1 MNKMA
6 KLGSATIDS
15 QGTFKNPDLMNQI
28 IAYRK
33 VVATNYVLTNPS
45 EIERRLGIPL
55 MVSTKLDGELWFLL
69 NDKEWKLVSPTGR
82 VISGE
87 IEILKEATAAKLDKS
102 SIFAGEL
109 YVLGEAR
116 TRIADLASALAGGEK
131 AKTDLLAFKVFDVV
145 ASPEVSAI
153 GTPYTA
159 RYAEISKL
167 PSGKNFGFIP
177 SAPTKASSEV
187 AEIFEKE
194 VEALGQEGLVAR
206 AEDGRSYKIKTTK
219 ELDAAILG
227 FTERRDSDG
236 SLMIRSLLFGILQED
251 GSWIPLTTTGNVGE
265 NDFRKELLGLLQP
278 LVRPS
283 SYRRTS
289 QSSGV
294 MYQLVEPTLIVELKC
309 MDLQLEDFQGR
320 AIKHPKLNFG
330 SEGWKVAG
338 WTNSASVHNSIVV
351 RLRNDKS
358 NSFEDIGWN
367 QITRLLPIDA
377 SVSEATVGKS
387 ELIQR
392 RVWTKE
398 GSGKVDVRKLVMWK
412 TNKESVGYPAFVVH
426 WTDYSS
432 TRKSPLDREVRL
444 APSEKEALKI
454 AEAMIA
460 ENVKKGWSEVTR

>member
-1 MNKMA
+1 MA
-6 KLGSATIDS
+6 KLGKATIDP
-15 QGTFKNPDLMNQI
+15 QGTFKNSDLMNQI
-28 IAYRK
+28 VAYRK

-45 EIERRLGIPL
+45 EIERKLGIPL

-69 NDKEWKLVSPTGR
+69 HDKEWKLVSPTGR
-82 VISGE
+82 VISGD
-87 IEILKEATAAKLDKS
+87 IEILAEATAAKLNKT

-109 YVLGEAR
+109 HILGESR
-116 TRIADLASALAGGEK
+116 TRIADVTSALAGGENT
-131 AKTDLLAFKVFDVV
+131 KTESLAFKVFDVV
-145 ASPEVSAI
+145 TSPDVSAI
-153 GTPYTA
+153 GTAYTT
-159 RYAEISKL
+159 RYEAISKL
-167 PSGKNFGFIP
+167 PSGKNFGFIA
-177 SAPTKASSEV
+177 STPTKSSSEV

-194 VEALGQEGLVAR
+194 VQANGLEGLVAR
-206 AEDGRSYKIKTTK
+206 AEDGRSYKIKPTK

-227 FTERRDSDG
+227 FTERRDADG
-236 SLMIRSLLFGILQED
+236 ALMIRSLLFGVMQED

-265 NDFRKELLGLLQP
+265 NDFRKELLGMLKP

-294 MYQLVEPTLIVELKC
+294 LYQLVAPTFIVELKC

-320 AIKHPKLNFG
+320 AIKHPKLSFN
-330 SEGWKVAG
+330 SDGWKVTG

-351 RLRNDKS
+351 RLRNDKACTY
-358 NSFEDIGWN
+358 EDIGWN
-367 QITRLLPIDA
+367 QLTRILPIDT
-377 SVSEATVGKS
+377 SSTVVAAGKS
-387 ELIQR
+387 EVIQR

-412 TNKESVGYPAFVVH
+412 TNKEAVGFPSFVIH

-444 APSEKEALKI
+444 APNEKEALKI
-454 AEAMIA
+454 AEGMIS
-460 ENVKKGWSEVTR
+460 ENIKKGWNEVTQ

>member
-1 MNKMA
+1 MA
-6 KLGSATIDS
+6 KLGKATIDP
-15 QGTFKNPDLMNQI
+15 QGTFKNLDLMNQI
-28 IAYRK
+28 VAYRK

-45 EIERRLGIPL
+45 EIERKLGIPL

-69 NDKEWKLVSPTGR
+69 HDKEWKLVSPTGR
-82 VISGE
+82 VISGD
-87 IEILKEATAAKLDKS
+87 IEILAEATAAKLDKT

-109 YVLGEAR
+109 HILGESR
-116 TRIADLASALAGGEK
+116 TRIADVTSALAGGEK
-131 AKTDLLAFKVFDVV
+131 TKTESLAFKVFDVV
-145 ASPEVSAI
+145 TSPDVSAI
-153 GTPYTA
+153 GTAYTT
-159 RYAEISKL
+159 RYEAISKL
-167 PSGKNFGFIP
+167 PSGKNFGFI
-177 SAPTKASSEV
+177 SSTPTKASSEV
-187 AEIFEKE
+187 AEMFEKE
-194 VEALGQEGLVAR
+194 VQAKGLEGLVAR
-206 AEDGRSYKIKTTK
+206 AEDGRSYKIKPTK

-227 FTERRDSDG
+227 FTERRDADG
-236 SLMIRSLLFGILQED
+236 ALMIRSLLFGVMQED

-265 NDFRKELLGLLQP
+265 NDFRKELLGLLKP

-320 AIKHPKLNFG
+320 AIKHPKLSFN
-330 SEGWKVAG
+330 SDGWKVAG

-351 RLRNDKS
+351 RVRNDKACTY
-358 NSFEDIGWN
+358 EDIGWN
-367 QITRLLPIDA
+367 QLTRILPIDTSSNEVA
-377 SVSEATVGKS
+377 VGKS

-412 TNKESVGYPAFVVH
+412 TNKEVVGFPSFVIH

-444 APSEKEALKI
+444 APNEKEALKI
-454 AEAMIA
+454 AESMIT
-460 ENVKKGWSEVTR
+460 ENIKKGWNEVTQ

>member
-1 MNKMA
+1 MA
-6 KLGSATIDS
+6 KLGKATIDP
-15 QGTFKNPDLMNQI
+15 QGTFKNLDLMNQI
-28 IAYRK
+28 VAYRK

-45 EIERRLGIPL
+45 EIERKLGIPL

-69 NDKEWKLVSPTGR
+69 HDKEWKLVSPTGR
-82 VISGE
+82 VISGD
-87 IEILKEATAAKLDKS
+87 IEILAEATAAKLDKT

-109 YVLGEAR
+109 HILGESR
-116 TRIADLASALAGGEK
+116 TRIADVTSALAGGEK
-131 AKTDLLAFKVFDVV
+131 TKTESLAFKVFDVV
-145 ASPEVSAI
+145 TSPDVSAI
-153 GTPYTA
+153 GTAYTT
-159 RYAEISKL
+159 RYEAISKL
-167 PSGKNFGFIP
+167 PSGKNFGFI
-177 SAPTKASSEV
+177 SSTPTKASSEV
-187 AEIFEKE
+187 AEMFEKE
-194 VEALGQEGLVAR
+194 VQAKGLEGLVAR
-206 AEDGRSYKIKTTK
+206 AEDGRSYKIKPTK

-227 FTERRDSDG
+227 FTERRDADG
-236 SLMIRSLLFGILQED
+236 ALMIRSLLFGVMQED

-265 NDFRKELLGLLQP
+265 NDFRKELLGLLKP

-320 AIKHPKLNFG
+320 AIKHPKLSF
-330 SEGWKVAG
+330 SSDGWKVTG

-351 RLRNDKS
+351 RVRNDKACTY
-358 NSFEDIGWN
+358 EDIGWN
-367 QITRLLPIDA
+367 QLTRILPIDTSSNEVA
-377 SVSEATVGKS
+377 VGKS

-412 TNKESVGYPAFVVH
+412 TNKEAVGFPSFVIH

-444 APSEKEALKI
+444 APNEKEALKI
-454 AEAMIA
+454 AESMIT
-460 ENVKKGWSEVTR
+460 ENIKKGWNEVTQ

>member
-1 MNKMA
+1 MA
-6 KLGSATIDS
+6 KLGKATIDP
-15 QGTFKNPDLMNQI
+15 QGTFKNLDLMNQI
-28 IAYRK
+28 VAYRK

-45 EIERRLGIPL
+45 EIERKLGIPL

-69 NDKEWKLVSPTGR
+69 HDKEWKLVSPTGR
-82 VISGE
+82 VISGD
-87 IEILKEATAAKLDKS
+87 IEILAEATAAKLDKT

-109 YVLGEAR
+109 HILGESR
-116 TRIADLASALAGGEK
+116 TRIADVTSALAGGEK
-131 AKTDLLAFKVFDVV
+131 TKTESLAFKVFDVV
-145 ASPEVSAI
+145 TSPDVSAI
-153 GTPYTA
+153 GTAYTT
-159 RYAEISKL
+159 RYEAISKL
-167 PSGKNFGFIP
+167 PSGKNFGFI
-177 SAPTKASSEV
+177 SSTPTKASSEV
-187 AEIFEKE
+187 AEMFEKE
-194 VEALGQEGLVAR
+194 VQAKGLEGLVAR
-206 AEDGRSYKIKTTK
+206 AEDGRSYKIKPTK

-227 FTERRDSDG
+227 FTERRDADG
-236 SLMIRSLLFGILQED
+236 ALMIRSLLFGVMQED

-265 NDFRKELLGLLQP
+265 NDFRKELLGLLKP

-320 AIKHPKLNFG
+320 AIKHPKLSF
-330 SEGWKVAG
+330 SSDGWKVTG

-351 RLRNDKS
+351 RVRNDKACTY
-358 NSFEDIGWN
+358 EDIGWN
-367 QITRLLPIDA
+367 QLTRILPIDTSSNEVA
-377 SVSEATVGKS
+377 VGKS

-412 TNKESVGYPAFVVH
+412 TNKEVVGFPSFVIH

-444 APSEKEALKI
+444 APNEKEALKI
-454 AEAMIA
+454 AESMIT
-460 ENVKKGWSEVTR
+460 ENIKKGWNEVTQ

>member
-1 MNKMA
+1 MA
-6 KLGSATIDS
+6 KLGKATIDP
-15 QGTFKNPDLMNQI
+15 QGTFKNLDLMNQI
-28 IAYRK
+28 VAYRK

-45 EIERRLGIPL
+45 EIERKLGIPL

-69 NDKEWKLVSPTGR
+69 HDKEWKLVSPTGR
-82 VISGE
+82 VISGD
-87 IEILKEATAAKLDKS
+87 IEILAEATAAKLDKD

-109 YVLGEAR
+109 HISGESR
-116 TRIADLASALAGGEK
+116 TRIADVTSALAGGEK
-131 AKTDLLAFKVFDVV
+131 TKTESLAFKVFDVV
-145 ASPEVSAI
+145 TSPDVSAI
-153 GTPYTA
+153 GTAYTT
-159 RYAEISKL
+159 RYEAISKL
-167 PSGKNFGFIP
+167 PSGKNFGFI
-177 SAPTKASSEV
+177 SSTPTKASSEV
-187 AEIFEKE
+187 AEMFEKE
-194 VEALGQEGLVAR
+194 VQAKGLEGLVAR
-206 AEDGRSYKIKTTK
+206 AEDGRSYKIKPTK

-227 FTERRDSDG
+227 FTERRDADG
-236 SLMIRSLLFGILQED
+236 ALMIRSLLFGVMQED

-265 NDFRKELLGLLQP
+265 NDFRKELLGLLKP

-320 AIKHPKLNFG
+320 AIKHPKLSF
-330 SEGWKVAG
+330 SSDGWKVTG

-351 RLRNDKS
+351 RVRNDKACTY
-358 NSFEDIGWN
+358 EDIGWN
-367 QITRLLPIDA
+367 QLTRILPIDTSSNEVA
-377 SVSEATVGKS
+377 VGKS

-412 TNKESVGYPAFVVH
+412 TNKEVVGFPSFVIH

-444 APSEKEALKI
+444 APNEKEALKI
-454 AEAMIA
+454 AESMIT
-460 ENVKKGWSEVTR
+460 ENIKKGWNEVTQ

>member
-1 MNKMA
+1 MA
-6 KLGSATIDS
+6 KLGKATIDP
-15 QGTFKNPDLMNQI
+15 QGTFKNLDLMNQI
-28 IAYRK
+28 VAYRK

-45 EIERRLGIPL
+45 EIERKLGIPL

-69 NDKEWKLVSPTGR
+69 HDKEWKLVSPTGR
-82 VISGE
+82 VISGD
-87 IEILKEATAAKLDKS
+87 IEILAEATAAKLDKT

-109 YVLGEAR
+109 HILGESR
-116 TRIADLASALAGGEK
+116 TRIADVTSALAGGEK
-131 AKTDLLAFKVFDVV
+131 TKTESLAFKVFDVV
-145 ASPEVSAI
+145 TSPDVSAI
-153 GTPYTA
+153 GTAYTT
-159 RYAEISKL
+159 RYEAISKL
-167 PSGKNFGFIP
+167 PSGKNFGFI
-177 SAPTKASSEV
+177 SSTPTKASSEV
-187 AEIFEKE
+187 AEMFEKE
-194 VEALGQEGLVAR
+194 VQAKGLEGLVAR
-206 AEDGRSYKIKTTK
+206 AEDGRSYKIKPTK

-227 FTERRDSDG
+227 FTERRDADG
-236 SLMIRSLLFGILQED
+236 ALMIRSLLFGVMQDD

-265 NDFRKELLGLLQP
+265 NDFRKELLGLLKPQ
-278 LVRPS
+278 VRPS

-320 AIKHPKLNFG
+320 AIKHPKLSFN
-330 SEGWKVAG
+330 SDGWKVAG

-351 RLRNDKS
+351 RVRNDKACTY
-358 NSFEDIGWN
+358 EDIGWN
-367 QITRLLPIDA
+367 QLTRILPIDTSSNEVA
-377 SVSEATVGKS
+377 VGKS

-412 TNKESVGYPAFVVH
+412 TNKEAVGFPSFVIH

-444 APSEKEALKI
+444 APNEKEALKI
-454 AEAMIA
+454 VESMIT
-460 ENVKKGWSEVTR
+460 ENIKKGWNEVTQ

>member
-1 MNKMA
+1 MA
-6 KLGSATIDS
+6 KLGKATIDP
-15 QGTFKNPDLMNQI
+15 QGTFKNLDLMNQI
-28 IAYRK
+28 VAYRK

-45 EIERRLGIPL
+45 EIERKLGIPL

-69 NDKEWKLVSPTGR
+69 HDKEWKLVSPTGR
-82 VISGE
+82 VISGD
-87 IEILKEATAAKLDKS
+87 IEILAEATAAKLDKG

-109 YVLGEAR
+109 HILGEGR
-116 TRIADLASALAGGEK
+116 TRIADVTSALAGGEK
-131 AKTDLLAFKVFDVV
+131 TKTESLAFKVFDVV
-145 ASPEVSAI
+145 TSPDVSAI
-153 GTPYTA
+153 GTAYTA
-159 RYAEISKL
+159 RYEAISKL
-167 PSGKNFGFIP
+167 PSGKNFGFI
-177 SAPTKASSEV
+177 SSTPTKASSEV
-187 AEIFEKE
+187 AEMFEKE
-194 VEALGQEGLVAR
+194 VQAKGLEGLVAR
-206 AEDGRSYKIKTTK
+206 AEDGRSYKIKPTK

-227 FTERRDSDG
+227 FTERRDADG
-236 SLMIRSLLFGILQED
+236 ALMIRSLLFGVMQED

-265 NDFRKELLGLLQP
+265 NDFRKELLGLLKPQ
-278 LVRPS
+278 VRPS

-320 AIKHPKLNFG
+320 AIKHPKLSFN
-330 SEGWKVAG
+330 SDGWKVTG

-351 RLRNDKS
+351 RVRNDKACTY
-358 NSFEDIGWN
+358 EDIGWN
-367 QITRLLPIDA
+367 QLTRILPIDTSSNEVA
-377 SVSEATVGKS
+377 VGKS

-412 TNKESVGYPAFVVH
+412 TNKEAVGFPSFVIH

-444 APSEKEALKI
+444 APNEKEALKI
-454 AEAMIA
+454 AESMIT
-460 ENVKKGWSEVTR
+460 ENIKKGWNEVTQ

>member
-1 MNKMA
+1 
-6 KLGSATIDS
+6 
-15 QGTFKNPDLMNQI
+15 MNQI
-28 IAYRK
+28 VAYRK

-45 EIERRLGIPL
+45 EIERKLGIPL

-69 NDKEWKLVSPTGR
+69 HDKEWKLVSPTGR
-82 VISGE
+82 VISGD
-87 IEILKEATAAKLDKS
+87 IEILAEATAAKLDKG

-109 YVLGEAR
+109 HILGEGR
-116 TRIADLASALAGGEK
+116 TRIADVTSALAGGEK
-131 AKTDLLAFKVFDVV
+131 TKTESLAFKVFDVV
-145 ASPEVSAI
+145 TSPDVSAI
-153 GTPYTA
+153 GTAYTT
-159 RYAEISKL
+159 RYEAISKL
-167 PSGKNFGFIP
+167 PSGKNFGFI
-177 SAPTKASSEV
+177 SSTPTKASSEV
-187 AEIFEKE
+187 AEMFEKE
-194 VEALGQEGLVAR
+194 VQAKGLEGLVAR
-206 AEDGRSYKIKTTK
+206 AEDGRSYKIKPTK

-227 FTERRDSDG
+227 FTERRDADG
-236 SLMIRSLLFGILQED
+236 ALMIRSLLFGVMQED

-265 NDFRKELLGLLQP
+265 NDFRKELLGLLKP

-320 AIKHPKLNFG
+320 AIKHPKLSFN
-330 SEGWKVAG
+330 SDGWKVTG

-351 RLRNDKS
+351 RVRNDKACTY
-358 NSFEDIGWN
+358 EDIGWN
-367 QITRLLPIDA
+367 QLTRILPIDTSSNEVA
-377 SVSEATVGKS
+377 VGKS

-412 TNKESVGYPAFVVH
+412 TNKEAVGFPSFVIH

-444 APSEKEALKI
+444 APNEKEALKI
-454 AEAMIA
+454 AESMIT
-460 ENVKKGWSEVTR
+460 ENIKKGWNEVTQ

>member
-1 MNKMA
+1 MA
-6 KLGSATIDS
+6 KLGKATIDP
-15 QGTFKNPDLMNQI
+15 QGTFKNLDLMNQI
-28 IAYRK
+28 VAYRK

-45 EIERRLGIPL
+45 EIERKLGIPL

-69 NDKEWKLVSPTGR
+69 HDKEWKLVSPTGR
-82 VISGE
+82 VISGD
-87 IEILKEATAAKLDKS
+87 IEILAEATAAKLDKG

-109 YVLGEAR
+109 HILGESR
-116 TRIADLASALAGGEK
+116 TRIADVTSALAGGEK
-131 AKTDLLAFKVFDVV
+131 TKTESLAFKVFDVV
-145 ASPEVSAI
+145 TSPDVSAI
-153 GTPYTA
+153 GTAYTT
-159 RYAEISKL
+159 RYEAISKL
-167 PSGKNFGFIP
+167 PSGKNFGFI
-177 SAPTKASSEV
+177 SSTPTKASSEV
-187 AEIFEKE
+187 AEMFEKE
-194 VEALGQEGLVAR
+194 VQAKGLEGLVAR
-206 AEDGRSYKIKTTK
+206 AEDGRSYKIKPTK

-227 FTERRDSDG
+227 FTERRDADG
-236 SLMIRSLLFGILQED
+236 ALMIRSLLFGVMQED

-265 NDFRKELLGLLQP
+265 NDFRKELLGLLKP

-320 AIKHPKLNFG
+320 AIKHPKLSF
-330 SEGWKVAG
+330 SSDGWKVTG

-351 RLRNDKS
+351 RVRNDKACTY
-358 NSFEDIGWN
+358 EDIGWN
-367 QITRLLPIDA
+367 QLTRILPIDTSSNEVA
-377 SVSEATVGKS
+377 VGKS

-412 TNKESVGYPAFVVH
+412 TNKEVVGFPSFVIH

-444 APSEKEALKI
+444 APNEKEALKI
-454 AEAMIA
+454 AESMIT
-460 ENVKKGWSEVTR
+460 ENIKKGWNEVTQ

>member
-1 MNKMA
+1 MA
-6 KLGSATIDS
+6 KLGKATIDS
-15 QGTFKNPDLMNQI
+15 QGTFKNTDLMNQI
-28 IAYRK
+28 VAYRK

-45 EIERRLGIPL
+45 EIERKLGIPL

-69 NDKEWKLVSPTGR
+69 HDKEWKLVSPTGR
-82 VISGE
+82 VISGD
-87 IEILKEATAAKLDKS
+87 IEILAEATAAKLDKG

-109 YVLGEAR
+109 HILGESR
-116 TRIADLASALAGGEK
+116 TRIADVTSALAGGEK
-131 AKTDLLAFKVFDVV
+131 TKTDLLAFKVFDVV
-145 ASPEVSAI
+145 TSPEVSAI
-153 GTPYTA
+153 GTAYTT
-159 RYAEISKL
+159 RYEAISKL

-177 SAPTKASSEV
+177 STPTKASSEV
-187 AEIFEKE
+187 AEMFEKE
-194 VEALGQEGLVAR
+194 VQAKGLEGLVAR
-206 AEDGRSYKIKTTK
+206 AEDGRSYKIKPTK

-227 FTERRDSDG
+227 FTERRDADG
-236 SLMIRSLLFGILQED
+236 ALMIRSLLFGVMQED

-265 NDFRKELLGLLQP
+265 NDFRRELLGLLKP

-294 MYQLVEPTLIVELKC
+294 MYQLVEPSLIVELKC

-320 AIKHPKLNFG
+320 AIKHPKLSFG

-351 RLRNDKS
+351 RVRNDKACTY
-358 NSFEDIGWN
+358 EDIGWN
-367 QITRLLPIDA
+367 QLTRILPIDTSSNEVA
-377 SVSEATVGKS
+377 VGKS

-412 TNKESVGYPAFVVH
+412 TNKEAVGYPSFVIH

-444 APSEKEALKI
+444 APSEKEAVKI
-454 AEAMIA
+454 AEGMIA
-460 ENVKKGWSEVTR
+460 ENIKKGWNEVTQ

>member
-1 MNKMA
+1 MA
-6 KLGSATIDS
+6 KLGKATIDS
-15 QGTFKNPDLMNQI
+15 QGTFKNADLMNQI
-28 IAYRK
+28 VAYRK

-45 EIERRLGIPL
+45 EIERKLGIPL

-69 NDKEWKLVSPTGR
+69 HDKEWKLVSPTGR
-82 VISGE
+82 VISGD
-87 IEILKEATAAKLDKS
+87 IEILAEATAAKLDKG

-109 YVLGEAR
+109 HILGESR
-116 TRIADLASALAGGEK
+116 TRIADVTSALAGGEK
-131 AKTDLLAFKVFDVV
+131 TKTDLLAFKVFDVV
-145 ASPEVSAI
+145 TSPEVSAI
-153 GTPYTA
+153 GTAYTT
-159 RYAEISKL
+159 RYEAISKL

-177 SAPTKASSEV
+177 STPTKASSEV
-187 AEIFEKE
+187 AEMFEKE
-194 VEALGQEGLVAR
+194 VQAKGLEGLVAR
-206 AEDGRSYKIKTTK
+206 AEDGRSYKIKPTK

-227 FTERRDSDG
+227 FTERRDADG
-236 SLMIRSLLFGILQED
+236 ALMIRSLLFGVMQED

-265 NDFRKELLGLLQP
+265 NDFRRELLGMLKP

-294 MYQLVEPTLIVELKC
+294 MYQLVEPSLIVELKC

-320 AIKHPKLNFG
+320 AIKHPKLSFG

-351 RLRNDKS
+351 RVRNDKACTY
-358 NSFEDIGWN
+358 EDIGWN
-367 QITRLLPIDA
+367 QLTRILPIDTSSNEVA
-377 SVSEATVGKS
+377 VGKS

-412 TNKESVGYPAFVVH
+412 TNKEAVGYPSFVIH

-444 APSEKEALKI
+444 APSEKEAVKI
-454 AEAMIA
+454 AEGMIA
-460 ENVKKGWSEVTR
+460 ENIKKGWNEVTQ

>member
-1 MNKMA
+1 MA
-6 KLGSATIDS
+6 KLGKATIDP
-15 QGTFKNPDLMNQI
+15 QGTFKNLDLMNQI
-28 IAYRK
+28 VAYRK

-45 EIERRLGIPL
+45 EIERKLGIPL

-69 NDKEWKLVSPTGR
+69 HDKEWKLVSPTGR
-82 VISGE
+82 VISGD
-87 IEILKEATAAKLDKS
+87 IEILAEATAAKLDKT

-109 YVLGEAR
+109 HILGESR
-116 TRIADLASALAGGEK
+116 TRIADVTSALAGGEK
-131 AKTDLLAFKVFDVV
+131 TKTESLAFKVFDVV
-145 ASPEVSAI
+145 TSPDVSAI
-153 GTPYTA
+153 GTAYTT
-159 RYAEISKL
+159 RYEAISKL
-167 PSGKNFGFIP
+167 PSGKNFGFI
-177 SAPTKASSEV
+177 SSTPTKASSEV
-187 AEIFEKE
+187 AEMFEKE
-194 VEALGQEGLVAR
+194 VQAKGLEGLVAR
-206 AEDGRSYKIKTTK
+206 AEDGRSYKIKPTK

-227 FTERRDSDG
+227 FTERRDADG
-236 SLMIRSLLFGILQED
+236 ALMIRSLLFGVMQED

-265 NDFRKELLGLLQP
+265 NDFRKELLGLLKP

-320 AIKHPKLNFG
+320 AIKHPKLSFN
-330 SEGWKVAG
+330 SDGWKVAG

-351 RLRNDKS
+351 RVRNDKACTY
-358 NSFEDIGWN
+358 EDIGWN
-367 QITRLLPIDA
+367 QLTRILPIDTSSNEVA
-377 SVSEATVGKS
+377 VGKS

-412 TNKESVGYPAFVVH
+412 TNKEAVGFPSFVIH

-444 APSEKEALKI
+444 APNEKEALKI
-454 AEAMIA
+454 VESMIT
-460 ENVKKGWSEVTR
+460 ENIKKGWNEVTQ

>member
-1 MNKMA
+1 MA
-6 KLGSATIDS
+6 KLGLATIDT

-45 EIERRLGIPL
+45 EIERKLGIPL

-69 NDKEWKLVSPTGR
+69 NDNEWKLVSPTGR
-82 VISGE
+82 VISGD
-87 IEILKEATAAKLDKS
+87 IEILKEASAAKLDKE

-109 YVLGEAR
+109 HVLAETR
-116 TRIADLASALAGGEK
+116 TRIADLASALSGGEK
-131 AKTDLLAFKVFDVV
+131 AATDVLAFKVFDVV

-153 GTPYTA
+153 GTPYTT
-159 RYAEISKL
+159 RYEHISKL
-167 PSGKNFGFIP
+167 PTGKNFGFIP
-177 SAPTKASSEV
+177 STATKASSEV
-187 AEIFEKE
+187 TEIFEKE
-194 VEALGQEGLVAR
+194 VESRGQEGLVAR
-206 AEDGRSYKIKTTK
+206 AEDGRSYKIKPTK
-219 ELDAAILG
+219 EFDAAILG

-236 SLMIRSLLFGILQED
+236 SLMIRSLLLGILQED
-251 GSWIPLTTTGNVGE
+251 GSWIPITTTGNVGE
-265 NDFRKELLGLLQP
+265 NDFRKELLGQLKSLT
-278 LVRPS
+278 RPS

-289 QSSGV
+289 KSSGV

-309 MDLQLEDFQGR
+309 MDLQLDDFQGR
-320 AIKHPKLNFG
+320 AIKHPKLNIG
-330 SEGWKVAG
+330 AEGWKVSG

-351 RLRNDKS
+351 RLRNDKTI
-358 NSFEDIGWN
+358 SFEDIGWT
-367 QITRLLPIDA
+367 QITRILPIDT
-377 SVSEATVGKS
+377 SVNEAPVGNS

-412 TNKESVGYPAFVVH
+412 TNKESAGYPAFVVH

-460 ENVKKGWSEVTR
+460 ENVKKGWSEVTQ

>member
-1 MNKMA
+1 MT
-6 KLGSATIDS
+6 KLGKATIDP
-15 QGTFKNPDLMNQI
+15 QGTFKNLDLMNQI
-28 IAYRK
+28 VAYRK

-45 EIERRLGIPL
+45 EIERKLGIPL

-69 NDKEWKLVSPTGR
+69 HDKEWKLISPTGR
-82 VISGE
+82 VISGD
-87 IEILKEATAAKLDKS
+87 IEILAEATAAKLDKG

-109 YVLGEAR
+109 HILGEGR
-116 TRIADLASALAGGEK
+116 TRIADVTSALAGGEK
-131 AKTDLLAFKVFDVV
+131 TKTESLAFKVFDVV
-145 ASPEVSAI
+145 TSPDVSAI
-153 GTPYTA
+153 GTAYTA
-159 RYAEISKL
+159 RYEAISKL
-167 PSGKNFGFIP
+167 PSGKNFGFI
-177 SAPTKASSEV
+177 SSTPTKASSEV
-187 AEIFEKE
+187 AEMFEKE
-194 VEALGQEGLVAR
+194 VQAKGLEGLVAR
-206 AEDGRSYKIKTTK
+206 AEDGRSYKIKSTK

-227 FTERRDSDG
+227 FTERRDADG
-236 SLMIRSLLFGILQED
+236 ALMIRSLLFGVMQED

-265 NDFRKELLGLLQP
+265 NDFRKELLGLLKP

-320 AIKHPKLNFG
+320 AIKHPKLSF
-330 SEGWKVAG
+330 SSDGWKVAG

-351 RLRNDKS
+351 RVRNDKACTY
-358 NSFEDIGWN
+358 EDIGWN
-367 QITRLLPIDA
+367 QLTRILPIDTSSNEVA
-377 SVSEATVGKS
+377 VGKS
-387 ELIQR
+387 ELVQR

-412 TNKESVGYPAFVVH
+412 TNKEAVGFPSFVIH

-444 APSEKEALKI
+444 APNEKEALKI
-454 AEAMIA
+454 AESMIT
-460 ENVKKGWSEVTR
+460 ENIKKGWNEVTQ